1 MKKSLTLAAAISLA
15 LSGIANADDI
25 LDGDPGRSA
34 TQLAEV
40 TENQADGDAPHNADQ
55 HQESG
60 DALDDAL
67 EILEGGDDAP
77 MTPIM
82 EPGERVPCG

>member
-1 MKKSLTLAAAISLA
+1 MKKSLTLAVAISLA

-25 LDGDPGRSA
+25 LDGDPGLSA

-40 TENQADGDAPHNADQ
+40 TETQADGDTPHNADQ
-55 HQESG
+55 FQESG
-60 DALDDAL
+60 DALDEAL
-67 EILEGGDDAP
+67 EILEGGEDVP